1 MQASIATYIY
11 SRIEGKVIMERNDI
25 TEIGK
30 QTDYEVLQNYFGE
43 EYFVLQQIT
52 KNKIV
57 LSPQQIQFL
66 ETLIGDRNHY
76 DIVEF
81 VNKLRN

>member
-1 MQASIATYIY
+1 
-11 SRIEGKVIMERNDI
+11 MERNDI